1 MKKRLLI
8 VLLIVGGMFAQDDIE
23 SILRNHPYFNK
34 HQDNIKDSFYNMTC
48 KNEPM
53 LLYEIENSIIPEILF
68 PFFTA
73 KISSII
79 NTDNCYI
86 EMDPFLKSVFPSLTF
101 TTVDFP
107 DFADSF
113 A

>member
-1 MKKRLLI
+1 MKKLLLFI
-8 VLLIVGGMFAQDDIE
+8 LLIVGGMFAQDDIE

-79 NTDNCYI
+79 NTDNVMTKI
-86 EMDPFLKSVFPSLTF
+86 VLKSYFLSLLKSI
-101 TTVDFP
+101 
-107 DFADSF
+107 ANECREN
-113 A
+113 